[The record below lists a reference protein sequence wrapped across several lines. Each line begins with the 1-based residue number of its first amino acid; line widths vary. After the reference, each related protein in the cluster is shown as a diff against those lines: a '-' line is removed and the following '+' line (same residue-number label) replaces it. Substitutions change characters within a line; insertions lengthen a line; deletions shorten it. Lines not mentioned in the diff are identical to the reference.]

1 MAGVVKWL
9 RPRIVVPICV
19 GSNPI
24 SRPILRAF
32 LYGMLYLYKEVNMSR
47 LSERIE
53 NYNKAYS
60 FFTDAVEAYNND
72 KTVILSHFALIQTYE
87 VCFELAWKVLKDY
100 LFINGINASMPR
112 EVIKEAFAANVIK
125 DGQLWIDML
134 NDRNSVSYE
143 FRIDKIN
150 VITEK
155 ISSNYFD
162 ELTNLA
168 KHIVKV

>member
-1 MAGVVKWL
+1 
-9 RPRIVVPICV
+9 
-19 GSNPI
+19 
-24 SRPILRAF
+24 
-32 LYGMLYLYKEVNMSR
+32 MSR

-100 LFINGINASMPR
+100 LFINGINVSMPK
-112 EVIKEAFAANVIK
+112 EVIKEAFAANVIN

-134 NDRNSVSYE
+134 NLSL
-143 FRIDKIN
+143 I
-150 VITEK
+150 
-155 ISSNYFD
+155 
-162 ELTNLA
+162 
-168 KHIVKV
+168 HI